1 MAMPEDPTSITRS
14 SKPDVKIVFTPSGRQ
29 GWVPHGTS
37 VLSAARQLGVDIDSV
52 CGGRAMCGRC
62 QVNVSVGKFAKHGIR
77 SGADSLNDVT
87 AVETRY
93 ADKRCLAAGRRLS
106 CQAKLCADVVIDVP
120 PESQVHNQLVR
131 KEAGGRQ
138 IDMDPIVRLCFVE
151 VREPD
156 MHEPSGDLRRL
167 IEAVET
173 QWPDRATGPIRCD
186 LHVIQ
191 TLQSILRAD
200 KWRVTVALR
209 NGTDII
215 AVWSGLKEQVAGVAI
230 DVGST
235 TMSAHLCDMVTG
247 DVLASTGA
255 MNPQIRFG
263 EDLMSRV
270 SYGIMNPGGAS
281 EMTTAVIGGLQTLID
296 GAAKQAGL
304 QREDIVEIVL
314 VGNPVMH
321 HLLLGIDPIELGGAP
336 FALALDSSVELPAS
350 DIGLVSNQGA
360 RVYVL
365 PCIAGH
371 VGADAAAV
379 VLAEAPQRSDEMML
393 IVDVGTNAE
402 IVVGNKERLLAASS
416 PTGPAFEGAQIS
428 SGQRAA
434 PGAIERIRI
443 DKDTLEPRFRVIGV
457 DQWSDED
464 GFDAAIAKTGVTGI
478 CGSGIIEVLGEM
490 YLAGVITSD
499 GVIDGAKAAKSNRI
513 ESNDRTFAYR
523 ISNTVSVTQNDV
535 RAIQLAKAAL
545 YAGFR
550 LLMNKIEIKYVDR
563 VVLAG
568 AFGTHIDPKYAMI
581 LGMIPDCLLDNVRAA
596 GNAAGDGARMALLN
610 QQARRDIES
619 VVRNIEKIETAVEPS
634 FQDHFVKAMAIPH
647 KSDPY
652 AKLAAVV
659 TLPARILTDEDAPAL
674 AGGRRRGGRRRTAD

>member
-1 MAMPEDPTSITRS
+1 MSKSKGEAAMTSDKAATDQL
-14 SKPDVKIVFTPSGRQ
+14 KVVFTPSGRQ
-29 GWVPHGTS
+29 GYVPVGTP
-37 VLSAARQLGVDIDSV
+37 VLTAARQLGVDIDSV

-62 QVNVSVGKFAKHGIR
+62 QVDVGIGDFAKHGLK
-77 SGADSLNDVT
+77 SGADHLAAAT

-93 ADKRCLAAGRRLS
+93 ADKRGMKDGRRLS
-106 CQAKLCADVVIDVP
+106 CQAKLLDDTVIDVP

-131 KEAGGRQ
+131 KEADGRS
-138 IDMDPIVRLCFVE
+138 IEMDPIVRLCFVE

-167 IEAVET
+167 IEALEG
-173 QWPDRATGPIRCD
+173 QWPDRVTGDIVCD
-186 LHVIQ
+186 LNVIQ
-191 TLQSILRAD
+191 RLQPALRQG
-200 KWRVTVALR
+200 KWHVTVALR
-209 NGTDII
+209 DGHQIVDI
-215 AVWSGLKEQVAGVAI
+215 WPGLKDQIAGVAI

-247 DVLASTGA
+247 TVLASTGA

-270 SYGIMNPGGAS
+270 SYGIMNPGGAA
-281 EMTTAVIGGLQTLID
+281 EMTTAVIAGLQTLID

-304 QREDIVEIVL
+304 NSEDIVELVV

-321 HLLLGIDPIELGGAP
+321 HLLLGIDPVELGGAP
-336 FALALDSSVELPAS
+336 FALAVDAAMDVRAAELGIAINP
-350 DIGLVSNQGA
+350 GG
-360 RVYVL
+360 RVYIL

-379 VLAEAPQRSDEMML
+379 VLAEAPQKVDEMTL

-402 IVVGNKERLLAASS
+402 IVVGNKDRLLAASS

-443 DKDTLEPRFRVIGV
+443 DKNTLEPKFRVIGV
-457 DQWSDED
+457 DLWSDED
-464 GFDAAIAKTGVTGI
+464 GFEAAVEKTGVTGI

-490 YLAGVITSD
+490 YLAEIITMD
-499 GVIDGAKAAKSNRI
+499 GVIDGSKATQNSRI
-513 ESNDRTFAYR
+513 EADDRTFSYR
-523 ISNTVSVTQNDV
+523 ITDTVSVTQNDV

-550 LLMNKIEIKYVDR
+550 LLMDKINIRKVDR

-568 AFGTHIDPKYAMI
+568 AFGTHIDPKYAMV
-581 LGMIPDCLLDNVRAA
+581 LGMIPDCLLANVRAA
-596 GNAAGDGARMALLN
+596 GNSAGAGARMALLN
-610 QQARRDIES
+610 QAARRDIEV
-619 VVRNIEKIETAVEPS
+619 VVRQIEKIETAVEPS

-652 AKLAAVV
+652 ANLAAAVD
-659 TLPARILTDEDAPAL
+659 LPVRILTDEDAPAL
-674 AGGRRRGGRRRTAD
+674 ASGRRRGGRRR